1 MKNSKKPLAAITKS
15 NGKAIAKSANSKAEL
30 KAATAKKAV
39 AAPKKAAVA
48 PKKAVAKAPVA
59 KAAQAPK
66 KAVAAPKKVAVAPKK
81 AVAKAP
87 VAKAAVAP
95 KKAGAVPKKAA
106 VAPKKAGAVPK
117 KAAVAPKKAVAK
129 APVKI
134 STPVVE
140 ETNDRPAFPVEDKL
154 TKDELEKFRHDL
166 LELRQ
171 RVCAKVNTALQNVK
185 HHNEAETG
193 TEIGAN
199 VFDKFLALE
208 RAGNTQDLLTRI
220 DEALARMND
229 GTYGLCLMC
238 GRPIRRV
245 RLEVQ
250 PFSKHCIKCQ
260 EELEKFLKR

>member
-39 AAPKKAAVA
+39 AAPKKIAVA
-48 PKKAVAKAPVA
+48 PKKAAAKAPVA
-59 KAAQAPK
+59 KAAP
-66 KAVAAPKKVAVAPKK
+66 
-81 AVAKAP
+81 
-87 VAKAAVAP
+87 
-95 KKAGAVPKKAA
+95 
-106 VAPKKAGAVPK
+106 APKKAGAVPK

>member
-1 MKNSKKPLAAITKS
+1 LTKILFCSILFRNLFTNWRLFFAMKNSKKPLAAIKKS

-39 AAPKKAAVA
+39 AAPKK
-48 PKKAVAKAPVA
+48 
-59 KAAQAPK
+59 
-66 KAVAAPKKVAVAPKK
+66 VAVAPKK
-81 AVAKAP
+81 AA
-87 VAKAAVAP
+87 
-95 KKAGAVPKKAA
+95 
-106 VAPKKAGAVPK
+106 
-117 KAAVAPKKAVAK
+117 AK